1 MKIIYIFFYIII
13 ISITSGYGQSQM
25 PQVINASGGCSQ
37 NKGYNIE
44 WNIGELVLVNEMDA
58 INSSYIFTNGFI
70 QPTDGL
76 VQPQLRQS
84 ALSFNKIELSAGNI
98 RIFPNPTQDIVEI
111 DFDNSAAGKI
121 SVQLSDELG
130 HVIYTRKI
138 SSYGLGLIEKINM
151 KGFTKGVY
159 ILYIKRFNPVSGRYD
174 LKSGSYKIIKL

>member
-1 MKIIYIFFYIII
+1 MKAIYIFFYIII

-37 NKGYNIE
+37 NKGYSIE
-44 WNIGELVLVNEMDA
+44 WNIGELTLINEMDA
-58 INSSYIFTNGFI
+58 IDSSYIFTNGFI

-76 VQPQLRQS
+76 VQSPLQQS
-84 ALSFNKIELSAGNI
+84 ALSLNKIELSAANI

-111 DFDNSAAGKI
+111 DFANSTAGKI

-130 HVIYTRKI
+130 HIIYTREI
-138 SSYGLGLIEKINM
+138 SSYGFGLIEKINM
-151 KGFTKGVY
+151 KGLTKGVY
-159 ILYIKRFNPVSGRYD
+159 ILYIKRLNPVSGRYD